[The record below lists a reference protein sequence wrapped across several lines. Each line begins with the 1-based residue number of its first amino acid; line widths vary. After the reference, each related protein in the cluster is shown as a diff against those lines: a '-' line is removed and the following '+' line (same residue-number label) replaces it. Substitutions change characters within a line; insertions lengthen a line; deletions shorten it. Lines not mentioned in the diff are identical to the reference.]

1 MAEAAFR
8 PPRRKRRVFECYQAP
23 FPVGAGGGDFRMCRA
38 DMVNNSVVVRSP
50 EDVERLYNEVLPA
63 LPCGRPLLT
72 SPSPFLGSCCV
83 PVFLMRGHSVN
94 TQVLLLPLL
103 SEELS
108 DEYLKLGEKTQHSLN

>member
-50 EDVERLYNEVLPA
+50 EDVERLYNKVLPA
-63 LPCGRPLLT
+63 LPCVTPLLT
-72 SPSPFLGSCCV
+72 PPSPLLCSYSVC
-83 PVFLMRGHSVN
+83 LMCGHSVN

-108 DEYLKLGEKTQHSLN
+108 DEYLKLRKKTQHSLN